1 MNAFRILP
9 HQSILLVL
17 LLTLSLAR
25 VHAQDVSHSL
35 AERYASGSID
45 TPDIAKAA
53 LDDVIDARV
62 EIDRTYSA
70 QRIACYDRFFA
81 SSCMNDVREKQ
92 RAALSKIRKI
102 EVEANAFLRKEKAAE
117 RDRALAEREVRAKQQ
132 PDRSMPITGKTRE
145 PVAEVPDAS
154 DASNA
159 SNASDAS
166 DAKVPS
172 KPPINSEP

>member
-17 LLTLSLAR
+17 LLTLLLAR

-45 TPDIAKAA
+45 TSDIAKAA

-62 EIDRTYSA
+62 EIDRMYSA

-117 RDRALAEREVRAKQQ
+117 RDRALAEREVRAKQK
-132 PDRSMPITGKTRE
+132 PDRSIPITGKTRE
-145 PVAEVPDAS
+145 PAAEVPDAS
-154 DASNA
+154 KA
-159 SNASDAS
+159 SNASDV
-166 DAKVPS
+166 KVPP
-172 KPPINSEP
+172 KPPGNSEP

>member
-45 TPDIAKAA
+45 TSDIAKAA

-62 EIDRTYSA
+62 EIDRMYSA

-117 RDRALAEREVRAKQQ
+117 RDRALAEREVRAKQK
-132 PDRSMPITGKTRE
+132 PDRSIPITGKTRE
-145 PVAEVPDAS
+145 PAAEVPDAS
-154 DASNA
+154 KA
-159 SNASDAS
+159 SNASDV
-166 DAKVPS
+166 KVPP
-172 KPPINSEP
+172 KPPGNSEP

>member
-17 LLTLSLAR
+17 LLTLLLAQ
-25 VHAQDVSHSL
+25 VNAQDVSHSL
-35 AERYASGSID
+35 AERYVSGSID
-45 TPDIAKAA
+45 TSDIAKAA

-62 EIDRTYSA
+62 EIDRMYSA

-145 PVAEVPDAS
+145 PAAEVP
-154 DASNA
+154 N
-159 SNASDAS
+159 AS

-172 KPPINSEP
+172 EPPVNSEP

>member
-1 MNAFRILP
+1 MNAFRILS

-17 LLTLSLAR
+17 LMTLSLAR
-25 VHAQDVSHSL
+25 AHAQDASQLL
-35 AERYASGSID
+35 ADRYASGSID
-45 TPDIAKAA
+45 TSDIAKAA
-53 LDDVIDARV
+53 LDEVIDARV
-62 EIDRTYSA
+62 EIDRMYST

-81 SSCMNDVREKQ
+81 TSCTNDVREKQ

-132 PDRSMPITGKTRE
+132 PDRSVPITGKTRE

-154 DASNA
+154 EASN
-159 SNASDAS
+159 AS

-172 KPPINSEP
+172 KPPGNSEP

>member
-1 MNAFRILP
+1 MNAFRILSP
-9 HQSILLVL
+9 QSILLVL
-17 LLTLSLAR
+17 LMTLSLAR
-25 VHAQDVSHSL
+25 AHAQDASQSL

-45 TPDIAKAA
+45 TSDIAKAA

-62 EIDRTYSA
+62 EIDRMYSS

-132 PDRSMPITGKTRE
+132 PDRSVPITGKTRE
-145 PVAEVPDAS
+145 PAAEVPDAS
-154 DASNA
+154 DV
-159 SNASDAS
+159 
-166 DAKVPS
+166 KVPS
-172 KPPINSEP
+172 EPPVNSEP